1 MTVLDRVQAHPFA
14 AALIIGALLGAI
26 WGLSGPLSVPPAAIG
41 GSADWRLPPMES
53 VLRDQGEALAG
64 IRQNVWGA
72 GAAAG
77 GRAGRNA
84 AVGSDWKLLGIV
96 SDPQPMAIVL
106 PQGGKEVLRLGQGQ
120 SLPDGSRILEIGDTL
135 IRFEREGCRYQRR
148 LFSPAAD
155 PEPDCDANN
164 ATDAPANPA
173 DAAPEES

>member
-1 MTVLDRVQAHPFA
+1 MTLLDRIQNQPFR
-14 AALIIGALLGAI
+14 AALALGVLLGVA
-26 WGLSGPLSVPPAAIG
+26 WGLSGPLSVPPAANG
-41 GSADWRLPPMES
+41 GTVEWRLPPMQS
-53 VLRDQGEALAG
+53 ALRDQGETFAG
-64 IRQNVWGA
+64 IRQDVWGA
-72 GAAAG
+72 GAAVG

-84 AVGSDWKLLGIV
+84 AVGADWKLLGIV

-106 PQGGKEVLRLGQGQ
+106 PQGGKDVLRLGQGQ
-120 SLPDGSRILEIGDTL
+120 GLPDGSVILEIGDTL